1 MTWSDLTV
9 TLQNGERTGELG
21 MNSTYWAPFTAHN
34 TNTVQELLMGLISS
48 SAQKVDL
55 NMAPGTKHCEFRKYN

>member
-1 MTWSDLTV
+1 
-9 TLQNGERTGELG
+9 

-34 TNTVQELLMGLISS
+34 TTTVQELLMGLISS

-55 NMAPGTKHCEFRKYN
+55 NMAPGTKHCEFLKYNNLTLRVSRAADTSS

>member
-1 MTWSDLTV
+1 
-9 TLQNGERTGELG
+9 